1 MHIHITGDQETAMPT
16 KTDRKELLDIGQNCA
31 ALRTRMAARGVTR
44 AYDAALRP
52 LGIKITQF
60 TLLVTAKYEADLS
73 IGDMAD
79 FLAMERSTLT
89 RNLKLLAEMGLIEMR
104 KGSAPR
110 TKVPIITPKGDA
122 LLTKAIPV
130 WRDAQARLTAHMG
143 KTRWKEARTLLTDL
157 SLVPG

>member
-1 MHIHITGDQETAMPT
+1 MPA
-16 KTDRKELLDIGQNCA
+16 KTDRKDLLDIGQNCA

-79 FLAMERSTLT
+79 VLAMERSTLT
-89 RNLKLLAEMGLIEMR
+89 RNLKLLADMGLIEMR

-110 TKVPIITPKGDA
+110 TKVPVITRKGDA
-122 LLTKAIPV
+122 LLTKAIPI

-143 KTRWKEARTLLTDL
+143 KARWKEARTLLTDL

>member
-1 MHIHITGDQETAMPT
+1 MPT
-16 KTDRKELLDIGQNCA
+16 KTERKDLLDIGQNCA

-60 TLLVTAKYEADLS
+60 TLLVTAKYEAELS

-89 RNLKLLAEMGLIEMR
+89 RNLKLLADMGLIEMR

-110 TKVPIITPKGDA
+110 TKVPVITSRGDA
-122 LLTKAIPV
+122 LLTRAIPL
-130 WRDAQARLTAHMG
+130 WRDAQARLTAHIG
-143 KTRWKEARTLLTDL
+143 KTRWKDARALLTDL
-157 SLVPG
+157 SLAPV

>member
-1 MHIHITGDQETAMPT
+1 MPPPAAPQPAA
-16 KTDRKELLDIGQNCA
+16 KRKKELLDIGRNCA

-60 TLLVTAKYEADLS
+60 TLLVTARYEAELS

-104 KGSAPR
+104 KGKAPR
-110 TKVPIITPKGDA
+110 TKVPVMTPKGDA
-122 LLTKAIPV
+122 LLAKAIPL
-130 WRDAQARLTAHMG
+130 WREAQARLTAHIG
-143 KTRWKEARTLLTDL
+143 KARWKDARDLLTDL
-157 SLVPG
+157 SLTPV